1 MTDADSEIRSEPIAR
16 CRICGGTGEALYSG
30 LRDRLFSAAGVWA
43 CRRCVD
49 PACALIWLDPMPIAA
64 DIHKAYASYYTHAGD
79 NPGAGSADSF
89 SRRLLAAAK
98 RGYLANRYGYAA
110 GMAERVLG
118 LLPWIYPGRA
128 AELDFS
134 VMWLSPRAGG
144 RLLDV
149 GAGSG
154 WLVEHMCAQGWRAE
168 GLDFDAHSVAAARAR
183 GLVMHAGGL
192 PEQAFPDASFDA
204 VTMSHSIE
212 HVHDPVGWL
221 AEARRILRPGG
232 RLALATPNAHSFG
245 HRVFGAHWFALDPPR
260 HLHLFNAGAMSRA
273 LQAAGFSRFRIFTS
287 IRDANGRFI
296 AGRAIRRSGRF
307 DMTAPQSAAE
317 KLRGRA
323 MQMVEAGVK
332 LVQPDAG
339 EDLVVLADRQ

>member
-1 MTDADSEIRSEPIAR
+1 MTDAESEIRSEPVAR
-16 CRICGGTGEALYSG
+16 CRICGGTGETLYSG
-30 LRDRLFSAAGVWA
+30 LRDRLFSAAGEWA

-49 PACALIWLDPMPIAA
+49 PACGLIWLDPMPIAA
-64 DIHKAYASYYTHAGD
+64 DIHKAYASYYTHAGG
-79 NPGAGSADSF
+79 NQGAGSADSI
-89 SRRLLAAAK
+89 SRRLLATAK

-110 GMAERVLG
+110 GYAERALG

-154 WLVEHMCAQGWRAE
+154 WLVEHMRALGWLAE
-168 GLDFDAHSVAAARAR
+168 GLDFDMRSVAAARER

-212 HVHDPVGWL
+212 HVHDPVAWL
-221 AEARRILRPGG
+221 AEARRILKPGG
-232 RLALATPNAHSFG
+232 QLSLATPNTHSFG
-245 HRVFGAHWFALDPPR
+245 HRVFGAHWFALQPPS
-260 HLHLFNAGAMSRA
+260 HLHLFNARAMTLA
-273 LQAAGFSRFRIFTS
+273 LRAAGFSRFRIFSS
-287 IRDANGRFI
+287 IRDANGSFI
-296 AGRAIRRSGRF
+296 AGRAIRARGRF
-307 DMTAPQSAAE
+307 DMTAPRSAAE
-317 KLRGRA
+317 KLHGRA
-323 MQMVEAGVK
+323 MQMLEAAIK